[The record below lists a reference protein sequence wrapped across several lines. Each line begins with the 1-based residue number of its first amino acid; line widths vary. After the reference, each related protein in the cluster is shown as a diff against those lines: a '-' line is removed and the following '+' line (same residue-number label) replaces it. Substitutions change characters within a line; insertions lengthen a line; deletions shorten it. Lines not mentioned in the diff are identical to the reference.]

1 MKKKISIGDIAKE
14 LGISKTTVSFVL
26 NGKARENHISEALEK
41 KVLDYMAE
49 VGYQPNQFARGLRTG
64 KTNMIAV
71 LVEDISDP
79 FFASIA
85 RTIED
90 RAYKKGY
97 KIVCSST
104 ENDPRKTKDLINAFR
119 SRQVD
124 GFIIAPPPGIEDDLR
139 SLIADNLP
147 LVLFDRYFPSVT
159 TDNVIVDNYQGAY
172 DAMCYFY
179 ECGHKNIGFITL
191 SSDQM
196 QMQERLSGYMKAT
209 DDFDGQYYIKRIHFN
224 DEVDS
229 TVAEI
234 KRFIE
239 SNRHLD
245 GIFFSTN
252 YLADAGL
259 EAIQSLGLKMPSELG
274 VVVFD
279 DYHSFRLID
288 PPITAVDQPVKKI
301 SENVINIMLNRLS
314 DPDKQKERKT
324 VVLPTSLI
332 IRKSTRNSDRIRVQG
347 S

>member
-26 NGKARENHISEALEK
+26 NGKGAENHISETLQK
-41 KVLDYMAE
+41 RILDYIAE

-64 KTNMIAV
+64 KTHMIAV

-79 FFASIA
+79 FFASIT

-104 ENDPRKTKDLINAFR
+104 ENDPTKAKELIAAFR

-124 GFIIAPPPGIEDDLR
+124 GFIIAPPPGIEDEI
-139 SLIADNLP
+139 SALIADNLP
-147 LVLFDRYFPSVT
+147 VVLFDRYFPSVI
-159 TDNVIVDNYQGAY
+159 TDHIVVDNFQGAY
-172 DAMCYFY
+172 DAMNYFY
-179 ECGHKNIGFITL
+179 ECGHKNIGFVTL

-196 QMQERLSGYMKAT
+196 QMQDRLNGYMRSADENKGEY
-209 DDFDGQYYIKRIHFN
+209 FIKRISF
-224 DEVDS
+224 DQELDFIVED
-229 TVAEI
+229 I
-234 KRFIE
+234 KKFLK
-239 SNRHLD
+239 SNKTLD
-245 GIFFSTN
+245 GIFFATN

-259 EAIQSLGLKMPSELG
+259 EAIQSLGWKIPDQLG

-288 PPITAVDQPVKKI
+288 PPITAVDQPVQDI
-301 SENVINIMLNRLS
+301 SENVISVMLSKLT
-314 DPDKQKERKT
+314 DPAKEKERKNI
-324 VVLPTSLI
+324 VLPTKLV
-332 IRKSTRNSDRIRVQG
+332 IRRSTKNYDKVRV
-347 S
+347 